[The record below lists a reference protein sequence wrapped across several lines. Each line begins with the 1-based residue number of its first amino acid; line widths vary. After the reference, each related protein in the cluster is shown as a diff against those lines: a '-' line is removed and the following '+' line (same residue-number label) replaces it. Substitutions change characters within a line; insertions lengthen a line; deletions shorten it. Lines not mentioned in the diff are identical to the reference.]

1 MSSLT
6 FVILFDYSIR
16 IDTIGMVVSIL
27 YFKMLPVKQILNGV
41 FLFRKIVFIL
51 TNSTDLDEMPHL
63 IWALIV
69 AYGALGSKVFST
81 GNKSS
86 DVCEKLY
93 ISKSNVSMSIS
104 FFNICLLLVCVYKT
118 ADAGRRL
125 SEGDGINF
133 PRRTL
138 SKSQMARCVSSI
150 LV

>member
-1 MSSLT
+1 
-6 FVILFDYSIR
+6 
-16 IDTIGMVVSIL
+16 
-27 YFKMLPVKQILNGV
+27 MLPVKQILNGV

-51 TNSTDLDEMPHL
+51 TNGTDLDEMPHL

-69 AYGALGSKVFST
+69 VHGALGSKVFST

-104 FFNICLLLVCVYKT
+104 FFSICLLLVCVYTT
-118 ADAGRRL
+118 ADAGRRHRPRL

-138 SKSQMARCVSSI
+138 SKSQMAKCVSSI